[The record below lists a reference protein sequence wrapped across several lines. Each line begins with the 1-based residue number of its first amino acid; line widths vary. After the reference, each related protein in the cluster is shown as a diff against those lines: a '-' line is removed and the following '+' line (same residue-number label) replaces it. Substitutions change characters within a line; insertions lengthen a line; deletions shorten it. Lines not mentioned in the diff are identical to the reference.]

1 MYPAIFWKYKQVLL
15 LLTRVTFQRRWADF
29 RDDTALLKCV
39 THPKWKP
46 QSRAACW
53 KCHQTEAGVQ
63 QVFTDPVR
71 SKTAT
76 ICSIR
81 FFFNFFFAAAP
92 FNRAEPQPAEEEMK
106 LNRVSDGNPSSQ
118 HIYFVST
125 EQSICGE
132 CAVSVCEWILTP
144 VSCRWRKKMWIQRM
158 TEDIYIFFLSCDLR
172 DWSNSK

>member
-1 MYPAIFWKYKQVLL
+1 MYPAIFWKYKPVML
-15 LLTRVTFQRRWADF
+15 LLTRVAFQRRWADF

-63 QVFTDPVR
+63 QVFTVR
-71 SKTAT
+71 WGPKQPPSVP
-76 ICSIR
+76 SG
-81 FFFNFFFAAAP
+81 FFFFFFFAAAP

-132 CAVSVCEWILTP
+132 CAVSVCECILTP
-144 VSCRWRKKMWIQRM
+144 VCCRWKRHKIVDSKDDTRN
-158 TEDIYIFFLSCDLR
+158 IYIFFKLWFERLV
-172 DWSNSK
+172 K

>member
-1 MYPAIFWKYKQVLL
+1 MMTQHLWNVSLIQNENLRAEQRVGNVIRLRRVFSRYLPIRWGPKQPPSV
-15 LLTRVTFQRRWADF
+15 
-29 RDDTALLKCV
+29 
-39 THPKWKP
+39 P
-46 QSRAACW
+46 S
-53 KCHQTEAGVQ
+53 G
-63 QVFTDPVR
+63 
-71 SKTAT
+71 
-76 ICSIR
+76 
-81 FFFNFFFAAAP
+81 FFFFFFFAAAP

-158 TEDIYIFFLSCDLR
+158 TEEIYIFFLSCDLR